1 LNPTASPERAETQRA
16 KLPRWM
22 ALAGVAILSFIAL
35 SAAAVGVYAAWLFHD
50 MPDAGDLVDYHPPT
64 ATRAYG
70 WDGTLIGEF
79 SRERR
84 IFVPYDAIPAQTAQ
98 AFLAAEDHGFFKHGG
113 VDVGGFG
120 RAMVKNVINL
130 AQGRRLEG
138 GSTITQQVA
147 KNILLTSDQTI
158 GRKLKEAI
166 LASQL
171 ERTLSKERIL
181 ELYMNEIWLG
191 YRSYGVGA
199 AAYNYFGKSLSELTL
214 AESAYLAALP
224 KGPDNYHPLRRTEA
238 AIGRRNWVIDQM
250 ADLGWVTRAEANA
263 AMKEPLK
270 VQATPS
276 RSQYRDA
283 DYFVEEVRRI
293 SLNMKELGDE
303 RLNAGGYYMRTT
315 LDPQLQSQAKLALMN
330 GLESY
335 DRRHGWRGAWGHV
348 TTTDGWEDIARKT
361 VKPRERQ
368 DWKRALVTSVG
379 GGAVTVRTIDGA
391 TGNLVGQDVSWARAG
406 KGIGSGDLVFV
417 EAAKEGGGFRLKQ
430 VPAVNGALV
439 AMEPYSGRVL
449 AMVGGYSFSLSSF
462 NRATQALRQP
472 GSSFKPIVY
481 AAALESGYTPASTVM
496 DAPITLKGYGG
507 QDWSPENYSRD
518 YYGALTL
525 RKGLELS
532 RNTMTVRLAQS
543 VGMTKIAS
551 LAERLGV
558 TKKMDKVLAMA
569 LGSGETTTFK
579 MAAAYSSFV
588 NGGKLVEPHLIEVV
602 EDRNGK
608 VIWRADRRQCDRCD
622 AGFSGDE
629 SPRVLRTGDQVMDP
643 ITAYQITSMLEG
655 VVQRGTAA
663 AVSSLGKP
671 LGGKTGTTNDY
682 RSAWFMGFSPHMVVG
697 VYIGF
702 DDNRSLGN
710 NETGS
715 VAAVPIFIDFMGQAL
730 KDKPAEPFKAPANA
744 KYAMIRGIREAFRPG
759 TEPSASSQALGAAGP
774 TSGPQPYNQV
784 FGNGQVTGAPNAAA
798 AVAPQ
803 AAPPPKKKDD
813 LSDLF

>member
-1 LNPTASPERAETQRA
+1 VEPETGQPL
-16 KLPRWM
+16 KPPRRGL
-22 ALAGVAILSFIAL
+22 ALAGVMAL
-35 SAAAVGVYAAWLFHD
+35 SLIAAGALAVGVYSAWLFHD

-64 ATRAYG
+64 ATRAYA

-98 AFLAAEDHGFFKHGG
+98 AFLAAEDKAFFRHGG
-113 VDVGGFG
+113 VDYGGFL
-120 RAMVKNVINL
+120 RAQVNNVVNIL
-130 AQGRRLEG
+130 QGRRLEG

-147 KNILLTSDQTI
+147 KNILLSGEQTI

-166 LASQL
+166 LSTQL
-171 ERTLSKERIL
+171 EQTLSKERIL

-224 KGPDNYHPLRRTEA
+224 KGPDNYHPIRRTKQ
-238 AIGRRNWVIDQM
+238 AIARRNWVIDQM
-250 ADLGWVTRAEANA
+250 ADQGWVTRAEARA
-263 AMKEPLK
+263 AMAEPLK
-270 VQATPS
+270 VQPAPT

-293 SLNMKELGDE
+293 ALNMEELGDE

-315 LDPQLQSQAKLALMN
+315 LDPDLQSAAKIALMN
-330 GLESY
+330 GLENY
-335 DRRHGWRGAWGHV
+335 DRRHGWRGAWGKV
-348 TTTDGWEDIARKT
+348 DTLAGWEDIARKK

-368 DWKRALVTSVG
+368 DWKRAVVLTASGGSVR
-379 GGAVTVRTIDGA
+379 VRTVEGDEGA
-391 TGNLVGQDVSWARAG
+391 LVGQDVSWARAG
-406 KGIGSGDLVFV
+406 RGIGGGDLVFV
-417 EAAKEGGGFRLKQ
+417 EAATGGGYRLKQ
-430 VPAVNGALV
+430 VPAANGAMV
-439 AMEPYSGRVL
+439 AMDPWSGRVL

-481 AAALESGYTPASTVM
+481 AAALEAGFTPASTVM

-525 RKGLELS
+525 RRGLELS

-543 VGMTKIAS
+543 VGMAKIS
-551 LAERLGV
+551 DLAVKMGV
-558 TKKMDKVLAMA
+558 TKSMDRVLAMA
-569 LGSGETTTFK
+569 LGSGETTVYR
-579 MAAAYSSFV
+579 MAAAYSTFV
-588 NGGKLVEPHLIEVV
+588 NGGRLVQPHLIDQIQ
-602 EDRNGK
+602 DRTGK
-608 VIWRADRRQCDRCD
+608 VIWRSDRRDCPRCD
-622 AGFSGDE
+622 AGFTGAE
-629 SPRVLRTGDQVMDP
+629 SPRVPRGGDQVMDP
-643 ITAYQITSMLEG
+643 ITAYQVTSFLEG
-655 VVQRGTAA
+655 VVQRGTATQA
-663 AVSSLGKP
+663 SSLSKP

-682 RSAWFMGFSPHMVVG
+682 RSAWFMGFSPDLVVG

-702 DDNRSLGN
+702 DDNRSLGK

-715 VAAVPIFIDFMGQAL
+715 VAAVPIFVDFMGKAL
-730 KDKPAEPFKAPANA
+730 KDKPAKPFRAPAHA
-744 KYAMIRGIREAFRPG
+744 KYVTIRGIREAFRPG
-759 TEPSASSQALGAAGP
+759 TEPSVSSVAEAEVAGPGGPQPFTPSNAAAPAAGP
-774 TSGPQPYNQV
+774 T
-784 FGNGQVTGAPNAAA
+784 AAT
-798 AVAPQ
+798 
-803 AAPPPKKKDD
+803 PPPPPPAKKRDD

>member
-1 LNPTASPERAETQRA
+1 MTPPATSEPASRG
-16 KLPRWM
+16 RWLG
-22 ALAGVAILSFIAL
+22 LAGVAALSFVAVAAL
-35 SAAAVGVYAAWLFHD
+35 ATGIYAAWLFHD
-50 MPDAGDLVDYHPPT
+50 MPDAGDLVEYHPAT
-64 ATRAYG
+64 ATRAYA

-98 AFLAAEDHGFFKHGG
+98 AFLAAEDHGFFKHSG

-120 RAMVKNVINL
+120 RAMAKNVLNL

-147 KNILLTSDQTI
+147 KTILLTSDQTI

-224 KGPDNYHPLRRTEA
+224 KGPDNYHPIRRYGQA
-238 AIGRRNWVIDQM
+238 VGRRDWILDQM
-250 ADLGWVTRAEANA
+250 ADLGWVSRADAEA
-263 AMKEPLK
+263 AMKQPLK
-270 VQATPS
+270 VQAAPS

-303 RLNAGGYYMRTT
+303 RLNAGGYYVRTT
-315 LDPQLQSQAKLALMN
+315 LDPALQSAARTALMN
-330 GLESY
+330 GLEAY
-335 DRRHGWRGAWGHV
+335 DRRHGWRGAWGKV
-348 TTTDGWEDIARKT
+348 DTLDGWEALAKKRS
-361 VKPRERQ
+361 KPSERRTWRQ
-368 DWKRALVTSVG
+368 AVVVSVA
-379 GGAVTVRTIDGA
+379 GGAVQIRTIEGVAGA
-391 TGNLVGQDVSWARAG
+391 LVGADVSWARAG
-406 KGIGSGDLVFV
+406 KGIGVGDLIFV
-417 EAAKEGGGFRLKQ
+417 APNEQGTGFQLKQ

-439 AMEPYSGRVL
+439 AMEPYSGRVV

-481 AAALESGYTPASTVM
+481 AAALENGYTPASTVL
-496 DAPITLKGYGG
+496 DAPITLRGYGG

-518 YYGALTL
+518 YFGALTL
-525 RKGLELS
+525 RRGLELS

-543 VGMTKIAS
+543 IGMPKVSA
-551 LAERLGV
+551 LAKRLGE
-558 TKKMDKVLAMA
+558 TKDMDNVLAMA
-569 LGSGETTTFK
+569 LGAGETTVYR
-579 MAAAYSSFV
+579 MAGAYSTFV
-588 NGGKLVEPHLIEVV
+588 NGGRLVQPHLIELVQ
-602 EDRNGK
+602 DRNGK
-608 VIWRADRRQCDRCD
+608 VIWRSDRRDCERCD
-622 AGFSGDE
+622 LGFIGAE
-629 SPRVLRTGDQVMDP
+629 SPRILRTGDQALNP
-643 ITAYQITSMLEG
+643 ITAYQITSMLQG
-655 VVQRGTAA
+655 AVQRGTATQA
-663 AVSSLGKP
+663 LSLGKP
-671 LGGKTGTTNDY
+671 VGGKTGTTNDY
-682 RSAWFMGFSPHMVVG
+682 RSAWFMGFSPHLVVG

-710 NETGS
+710 NETGA
-715 VAAVPIFIDFMGQAL
+715 VAAVPIFVDFMGVAL
-730 KDKPAEPFKAPANA
+730 KDKASEEFKAPAEA
-744 KYAMIRGIREAFRPG
+744 KFAMIRGIREAFRPG
-759 TEPSASSQALGAAGP
+759 TEPTGMSTPLGEAGVP
-774 TSGPQPYNQV
+774 AGPQPYV
-784 FGNGQVTGAPNAAA
+784 PGAPGGVTGAPNAAA
-798 AVAPQ
+798 AVAPP
-803 AAPPPKKKDD
+803 AAPAAKKKDD

>member
-1 LNPTASPERAETQRA
+1 MIPPATSEPASRT
-16 KLPRWM
+16 RWLG
-22 ALAGVAILSFIAL
+22 LAGVAALSFVAVAAL
-35 SAAAVGVYAAWLFHD
+35 ATGIYAAWLFHD
-50 MPDAGDLVDYHPPT
+50 MPDAGDLADYHPAT
-64 ATRAYG
+64 ATRAYA

-113 VDVGGFG
+113 VDIGGFG
-120 RAMVKNVINL
+120 RAMAKNVLNL

-224 KGPDNYHPLRRTEA
+224 KGPDNYHPIRRYGQA
-238 AIGRRNWVIDQM
+238 VGRRDWIIDQM
-250 ADLGWVTRAEANA
+250 ADLGWVSRADATA
-263 AMKEPLK
+263 AMKQPLK
-270 VQATPS
+270 VQAAPS

-303 RLNAGGYYMRTT
+303 RLNAGGYYVRTT
-315 LDPQLQSQAKLALMN
+315 LDPKLQSAARTALMN

-335 DRRHGWRGAWGHV
+335 DRRHGWRGAWGKV
-348 TTTDGWEDIARKT
+348 EALDGWEAIAKKRS
-361 VKPRERQ
+361 KPSERRTWRQ
-368 DWKRALVTSVG
+368 AVVTSVAG
-379 GGAVTVRTIDGA
+379 GSVQIRTIEGVVG
-391 TGNLVGQDVSWARAG
+391 TLVGADVSWARAG
-406 KGIGSGDLVFV
+406 MGIGVGDLIFV
-417 EAAKEGGGFRLKQ
+417 APDEEGPAFRLKQ

-439 AMEPYSGRVL
+439 AMEPYSGRVV

-481 AAALESGYTPASTVM
+481 AAALENGYTPASTVL
-496 DAPITLKGYGG
+496 DAPITLRGYGG

-518 YYGALTL
+518 YFGALTL
-525 RKGLELS
+525 RRGLELS

-543 VGMTKIAS
+543 IGMAKVS
-551 LAERLGV
+551 DLAKRVGV
-558 TKKMDKVLAMA
+558 TKDMDNVLAMA
-569 LGSGETTTFK
+569 LGAGETTVYR
-579 MAAAYSSFV
+579 MAGAYSTFV
-588 NGGKLVEPHLIEVV
+588 NGGRLVQPHLIELVQ
-602 EDRNGK
+602 DRNGK
-608 VIWRADRRQCDRCD
+608 VIWRADRRECERCD
-622 AGFSGDE
+622 LGFIGAE
-629 SPRVLRTGDQVMDP
+629 SPRILRTGDQALNPV
-643 ITAYQITSMLEG
+643 TAYQITSMLQG
-655 VVQRGTAA
+655 AVQRGTATQA
-663 AVSSLGKP
+663 LSLGKP
-671 LGGKTGTTNDY
+671 VGGKTGTTNDY
-682 RSAWFMGFSPHMVVG
+682 RSAWFMGFSPHLVVG

-715 VAAVPIFIDFMGQAL
+715 VAAVPIFVDFMGVAL
-730 KDKPAEPFKAPANA
+730 KDKPAEEFKAPTEARF
-744 KYAMIRGIREAFRPG
+744 AMIRGIREAFRPG
-759 TEPSASSQALGAAGP
+759 TEPTSLSAPLGAAGVP
-774 TSGPQPYNQV
+774 SGPQPYSTV
-784 FGNGQVTGAPNAAA
+784 FQNGITGAPSAAA
-798 AVAPQ
+798 AVAPP
-803 AAPPPKKKDD
+803 AAPAAKKKDD